1 MKILFILRTPV
12 IGGVEQVVIKLAE
25 EMTVKG
31 HKAEILFLY
40 EPPHNAELFKTNIK
54 YHQNT
59 GNTYSNTFKNIHLLK
74 KFDLVHNHTFGFT
87 AIYVW
92 LITLLSSITLITTLH
107 SSFNLKPIPL
117 SISFK
122 DGNRLFLLYKYIDK
136 WFNFLGK
143 KVIVVAPYIK
153 TIMLRTIEI
162 KAQKLEVIC
171 NAVDSPKIK
180 LPEITDRDKN
190 IVFIGRLSE
199 EKNVD
204 IIIKAWVGALAMVND
219 KSWKLL
225 IYGDGKQRLYLEQL
239 VSELNISQQTLFM
252 GYTHNIYEVLA
263 NAQIAI
269 SASQYEGLPLSILEY
284 LNANLCCIASN
295 IEAHQFLEIQKWG
308 VLVDDTDVLGYSE
321 AIVKLISDENLRQQL
336 SIESQKLIPNF
347 NLDSFVKKHE
357 LLYQSLIKH

>member
-25 EMTVKG
+25 EMSSKG
-31 HKAEILFLY
+31 HNAEILFLY
-40 EPPHNAELFKTNIK
+40 EPAPSSSIFKTNIK

-59 GNTYSNTFKNIHLLK
+59 GNLYFNAFKNIHLLK
-74 KFDLVHNHTFGFT
+74 NFDLIHNHTFGLT

-92 LITLLSSITLITTLH
+92 LIAILSSTTLITTLH

-117 SISFK
+117 SINFK
-122 DGNRLFLLYKYIDK
+122 DGNRLFLLYKFMDR

-153 TIMLRTIEI
+153 TIILKTMEI
-162 KAQKLEVIC
+162 RGRKLEVIC

-180 LPEITDRDKN
+180 LPEIIHRDKN
-190 IVFIGRLSE
+190 MVFIGRLSE

-204 IIIKAWVGALAMVND
+204 IIIKAWAEALSMVND

-239 VSELNISQQTLFM
+239 VSELKISKQTLFM

-308 VLVDDTDVLGYSE
+308 VLVDDTDVSGYCD

-347 NLDSFVKKHE
+347 NLDSFVNKHE

>member
-1 MKILFILRTPV
+1 M
-12 IGGVEQVVIKLAE
+12 
-25 EMTVKG
+25 
-31 HKAEILFLY
+31 
-40 EPPHNAELFKTNIK
+40 
-54 YHQNT
+54 
-59 GNTYSNTFKNIHLLK
+59 
-74 KFDLVHNHTFGFT
+74 
-87 AIYVW
+87 
-92 LITLLSSITLITTLH
+92 
-107 SSFNLKPIPL
+107 
-117 SISFK
+117 
-122 DGNRLFLLYKYIDK
+122 
-136 WFNFLGK
+136 GK

-204 IIIKAWVGALAMVND
+204 IIIKAWAGALAMVND

-308 VLVDDTDVLGYSE
+308 VLVDDTDVLGYSD